1 MPPLPWPPPTLSAF
15 ADEAGPSTD
24 EQIAALRATGLHY
37 IDIRNIDGHNVSALP
52 LDHARTIRSKLDAA
66 GIKVGMYGSPIGKID
81 ITEDFEIDI
90 DRILHLGKLH
100 SILGG
105 DHVRIFSYF
114 NKNNRTKAEFRDI
127 AFDRLGKLT
136 KFAAEVGL
144 TLYHENEVHIFGEK
158 SDDVLDIATT
168 FRPAGLRMIF
178 DFGNYNAIGEDV
190 WQAWLKLRA
199 TTDALHI
206 KDNLRDA
213 SGNLIHVPAGS
224 GQGKI
229 PEILADCANRKW
241 HGPIVL
247 EPHLQ
252 HSAAVMA
259 TGPSGMA
266 NQAYSSMTGRESF
279 AIAAKAAKAIVA
291 SVGCAGC

>member
-1 MPPLPWPPPTLSAF
+1 MSWPLSAF
-15 ADEAGPSTD
+15 ADEAGPTAD
-24 EQIAALRATGLHY
+24 EQIAALRATGLTY

-52 LDHARTIRSKLDAA
+52 LDLARTIRSKLDAA
-66 GIKVGMYGSPIGKID
+66 GIKVGMFGSPIGKID

-90 DRILHLGKLH
+90 DKLLHIGRLH
-100 SILGG
+100 QILGG
-105 DHVRIFSYF
+105 TDVRIFSYF
-114 NKNNRTKAEFRDI
+114 NKHNRTKAEFRET

-136 KFAAEVGL
+136 KLAHELGL
-144 TLYHENEVHIFGEK
+144 VLYHENEVHIFGEK

-168 FRPAGLRMIF
+168 FRASKDGGLHMIF

-199 TTDALHI
+199 TTDAIHI

-213 SGNLIHVPAGS
+213 AGNLIHVPAGS

-229 PEILADCANRKW
+229 PEILADAAKRNW

-252 HSAAVMA
+252 HSAAVVA
-259 TGPSGMA
+259 TGPSGTA
-266 NQAYSSMTGRESF
+266 NQAYSAMTGAESF
-279 AIAAKAAKAIVA
+279 AVAAAAAKALMK
-291 SVGCAGC
+291 